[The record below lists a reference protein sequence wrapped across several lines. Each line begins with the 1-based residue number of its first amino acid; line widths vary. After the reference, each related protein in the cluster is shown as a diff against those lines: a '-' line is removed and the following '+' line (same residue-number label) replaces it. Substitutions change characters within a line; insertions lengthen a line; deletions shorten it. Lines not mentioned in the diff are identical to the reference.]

1 MLRGLTLDQSSS
13 NTIHLSGT
21 GHRLSWPV
29 IASAK
34 PRSPTESKSGAG
46 FQARN
51 ADILVGASGRAPPL
65 RITPLQIL
73 RSARRF
79 CRNPSPGGASDTS
92 PVREHWERRERQ
104 ATPGTGRKNWSRVLL
119 SPRAGAGKFAI
130 RTQGSRP
137 GLFSC
142 ALRASGTFFGLRLC
156 RFAGQAILP
165 AAAFQ
170 AAFSG
175 PASVFDHR
183 RAPAESRRQPGLAAP
198 QSHAYRE
205 AGKRSLTVAA
215 PIASGFMTFSAFQ

>member
-21 GHRLSWPV
+21 PHRFSWPV

-34 PRSPTESKSGAG
+34 RGSPTESKSGAG

-79 CRNPSPGGASDTS
+79 CRNPSPGGASDSS

-104 ATPGTGRKNWSRVLL
+104 ASPGTGRKNLSRALL
-119 SPRAGAGKFAI
+119 SPRAGAGKSAI

-137 GLFSC
+137 GLFSF
-142 ALRASGTFFGLRLC
+142 ALRASGTFFGCGSAALWG
-156 RFAGQAILP
+156 GQSCP
-165 AAAFQ
+165 Q
-170 AAFSG
+170 PAFSRL
-175 PASVFDHR
+175 DLL
-183 RAPAESRRQPGLAAP
+183 ESGSAA
-198 QSHAYRE
+198 
-205 AGKRSLTVAA
+205 
-215 PIASGFMTFSAFQ
+215 